1 VDLHTPIKST
11 TKPLSIMIK
20 LIVVCIIIIGLAWIL
35 MHPQTYFRKESPTTR
50 LYSEG
55 TREVLR
61 SAGSLSA
68 PTDPSQGILRGH
80 DQGYDQF
87 HVR

>member
-1 VDLHTPIKST
+1 MLKVIIVCLVALCVFII
-11 TKPLSIMIK
+11 LSNPVM
-20 LIVVCIIIIGLAWIL
+20 
-35 MHPQTYFRKESPTTR
+35 YFRKESPTTR

-68 PTDPSQGILRGH
+68 PEDPSQGILRGL
-80 DQGYDQF
+80 DQGYVPF
-87 HVR
+87 RVR

>member
-1 VDLHTPIKST
+1 
-11 TKPLSIMIK
+11 MIK
-20 LIVVCIIIIGLAWIL
+20 LIVVCITILFVVWIL
-35 MHPQTYFRKESPTTR
+35 SHPKKSFRKESPTTR

-61 SAGSLSA
+61 SAATLSA
-68 PTDPSQGILRGH
+68 PTDHSQGILRGL
-80 DQGYDQF
+80 DQGYDRF

>member
-1 VDLHTPIKST
+1 MLKV
-11 TKPLSIMIK
+11 
-20 LIVVCIIIIGLAWIL
+20 IVVCLVVVLAVWVL
-35 MHPQTYFRKESPTTR
+35 SNPQTYFRKECPTTR

-61 SAGSLSA
+61 SVGSLSA
-68 PTDPSQGILRGH
+68 PDDPSQDILRGH
-80 DQGYDQF
+80 DQGYGRF

>member
-1 VDLHTPIKST
+1 
-11 TKPLSIMIK
+11 MIK
-20 LIVVCIIIIGLAWIL
+20 LIVVCITILCVVWIL
-35 MHPQTYFRKESPTTR
+35 SHPQTSFRKESPTTR

-61 SAGSLSA
+61 SAATLSA
-68 PTDPSQGILRGH
+68 PTDPSQDILRGH
-80 DQGYDQF
+80 DQGYGRF

>member
-1 VDLHTPIKST
+1 MLKVIIVCLVALCVFII
-11 TKPLSIMIK
+11 LSNP
-20 LIVVCIIIIGLAWIL
+20 VV
-35 MHPQTYFRKESPTTR
+35 YFRKESPTTR

-68 PTDPSQGILRGH
+68 PEDPSQGILRGH
-80 DQGYDQF
+80 DQGYGRF
-87 HVR
+87 HGR

>member
-1 VDLHTPIKST
+1 MLVIVLALVIVFTIWV
-11 TKPLSIMIK
+11 LSN
-20 LIVVCIIIIGLAWIL
+20 
-35 MHPQTYFRKESPTTR
+35 PQTYFRKEAPTTR

-61 SAGSLSA
+61 SAATLSA
-68 PTDPSQGILRGH
+68 PTDPSQDILRGH
-80 DQGYDQF
+80 DQGYGRF

>member
-1 VDLHTPIKST
+1 MLKVAVVLFVIA
-11 TKPLSIMIK
+11 
-20 LIVVCIIIIGLAWIL
+20 IVLWIL
-35 MHPQTYFRKESPTTR
+35 SHPQTYFRKESPTTR

-61 SAGSLSA
+61 SAATLSA
-68 PTDPSQGILRGH
+68 PADPSQDILRGH
-80 DQGYDQF
+80 DQGYDRF

>member
-1 VDLHTPIKST
+1 
-11 TKPLSIMIK
+11 MIK
-20 LIVVCIIIIGLAWIL
+20 LILVCLILLFVAWIL
-35 MHPQTYFRKESPTTR
+35 MNPKTSFRKEEPTTR

-61 SAGSLSA
+61 SVGSLSV
-68 PTDPSQGILRGH
+68 PDDPSQGILRGH
-80 DQGYDQF
+80 DQGHDRF

>member
-1 VDLHTPIKST
+1 MLKVVIVCLVILCVFIV
-11 TKPLSIMIK
+11 LSNP
-20 LIVVCIIIIGLAWIL
+20 VV
-35 MHPQTYFRKESPTTR
+35 YFRKESPTTR

-80 DQGYDQF
+80 DLGYDQF
-87 HVR
+87 RVR